1 MNDPTTSHAS
11 ATSATSATSGSSTA
25 GSSEAVPSAPD
36 IRIFDTTLRDGEQAP
51 GISLDVREKLEIAEQ
66 LHRLRVDIIE
76 AGFPITSQGDFE
88 GVRAIA
94 DSVGTEADAPV
105 IAALA
110 RCHAGDIDRA
120 AEALKAAHRQRI
132 HVFLSTSEIHRN
144 VMLHGASEDEIV
156 RQAVEGV
163 QRALTYT
170 DDVEFSPQDA
180 TRTDVGF
187 LLRIVDAV
195 VEAGA
200 TTINIPDTVGYAV
213 PHDFGAMIGEV
224 VQRVGADRPGGVV
237 VSVHCHN
244 DLGLAVANSIE
255 AVRHGA
261 RQVEVAVNGL
271 GERAG
276 NCSLEEVV
284 MAMATRPDLIG
295 GRTAV
300 NTREITRTSRL
311 VGSLTGYH
319 VQYNKAVV
327 GRNAF
332 LHESGI
338 HQHGVL
344 ADRLTY
350 EIMEAADVGAV
361 GQQIVLG
368 KHSGRH
374 AFTKAIEDLGYD
386 LDREAIARAFTR
398 FKELADRK
406 IELSDADLEAIVAG
420 QVQAHEEDA
429 FELVWMQVSGGTPVA
444 EVGAPTATVRIRR
457 VADGA
462 QVDESATGDGMVD
475 AVCGAIRGAV
485 GSWGLPGGTLV
496 NFNVAAVTGGIDA
509 LGDVTVQVDVHGQRY
524 TGRGM
529 STDIVEASG
538 RAYLNALNRAVRL
551 GDRSR
556 ATTDTP

>member
-1 MNDPTTSHAS
+1 MSSPSTPPP
-11 ATSATSATSGSSTA
+11 STA
-25 GSSEAVPSAPD
+25 GAPGPQV
-36 IRIFDTTLRDGEQAP
+36 RIFDTTLRDGEQAP

-88 GVRAIA
+88 GVRMIA
-94 DSVGTEADAPV
+94 DSVGTEPDAPV

-110 RCHAGDIDRA
+110 RCHPGDIDRA
-120 AEALKAAHRQRI
+120 AEALKAAHRARI

-144 VMLHGASEDEIV
+144 VMLHGASEDQIV

-200 TTINIPDTVGYAV
+200 TTVNIPDTVGYAI
-213 PHDFGAMIGEV
+213 PHDFGAMIGDV
-224 VQRVGADRPGGVV
+224 VRRVGADRPDGVV

-276 NCSLEEVV
+276 NCSMEEVV

-319 VQYNKAVV
+319 VQFNKAVV

-361 GQQIVLG
+361 GQQIILG

-374 AFTKAIEDLGYD
+374 AFAKAIEDLGYE
-386 LDREAIARAFTR
+386 LDRDALGRAFAR

-406 IELSDADLEAIVAG
+406 VELSDADLEAIVAG

-429 FELVWMQVSGGTPVA
+429 FELVEMQVAGGSPLERVGTPRA
-444 EVGAPTATVRIRR
+444 AVRIRR
-457 VADGA
+457 TADGA
-462 QVDESATGDGMVD
+462 EIERSATGDGMVD

-485 GSWGLPGGTLV
+485 AGWDVPGGTLV

-509 LGDVTVQVDVHGQRY
+509 LGDVTVQVELDGQRY

-538 RAYLNALNRAVRL
+538 RAYLNALNKAARL
-551 GDRSR
+551 GERSR